1 VSTEVVTRAQAPV
14 ARARD
19 LWKSRLAPWI
29 RRLVDA
35 ATLRAHDLAVRFDQ
49 LPPAFGDEGPV
60 DEADAGAVRR
70 EWLRQLRLWAGS
82 SPEEVF
88 AIKAG
93 ALMLGGVLVLLLVV
107 IAAI

>member
-1 VSTEVVTRAQAPV
+1 MSTEVVTRAEAPA

-19 LWKSRLAPWI
+19 LWNSRLAPGV
-29 RRLVDA
+29 RRLADA
-35 ATLRAHDLAVRFDQ
+35 ATLRAHGLAIRFDQ
-49 LPPAFGDEGPV
+49 VPEAFGVEEPV
-60 DEADAGAVRR
+60 DETDATAVRR

-93 ALMLGGVLVLLLVV
+93 ALMLGGVLALLLVV